1 MVDIELLGLALFII
15 AIIIAA
21 FIFWIIWYLI
31 IQHPE
36 QQKNILKQF
45 SPQVINQVAL
55 EYESLSDYQRR
66 QIAEEKMRNIFKDQN
81 IAPPGDSMI
90 ETAIADAMYRQKM
103 NEDNRWIE
111 ELKADQIA
119 QTDTAEML
127 AVKVKEW
134 VL

>member
-45 SPQVINQVAL
+45 SSQVINQVAL